1 MAYSLAFDLYT
12 TAGLADLRAQLVDTT
27 GASVGAAV
35 STGFVEIGTNG
46 MYLWYYAG
54 IPDGHVGGVKF
65 YSNAA
70 STNILGFRSINPQEA
85 EYNDAKTSTRATPA
99 QVNTEAD
106 TALLDVGLTATI
118 TGRIDATV
126 SSRATPAQVATEL
139 GTYDAPTKAE
149 LDSAVAPLA
158 TAAALTIVDDFLDT
172 EIAAIKAKTDNL
184 PPDPADASDITAAVA
199 TLATAANLATLAG
212 YVDTEVA
219 AIKAKTD
226 NLPADTSAVL
236 NTIDDLLDTE
246 IGAIQSSIAALN
258 NLSSAQA
265 ETAAAAALA
274 TYDAPTFAELDARTD
289 AIDAAIAALNDLS
302 VADLAGLAT
311 AANLDTVASGVA
323 AILDDTGT
331 SGVVI
336 STSVMQSLADVILGR
351 SVATVEGTAST
362 HSLAE
367 MILGLLESTTAGT
380 VWTIKKT
387 DGSTTFNTRTLT
399 LDEDA
404 LPITGVA

>member
-1 MAYSLAFDLYT
+1 LTYT
-12 TAGLADLRAQLVDTT
+12 TAGLADLRAQLVDTA

-70 STNILGFRSINPQEA
+70 STNILGFKAINPQEA
-85 EYNDAKTSTRATPA
+85 EYTDAKTSTRATPA
-99 QVNTEAD
+99 QVATELATYDAPTKAELDSAVAPLATAAAMTIVDDFLDTEIAAIKAKTDNLPTDPADASDIAVVVTASATAANLATLAGYVDTEVAAIITSIASLNNLSAAQVNTEVD
-106 TALLDVGLTATI
+106 TALSDVGLTTTV

-149 LDSAVAPLA
+149 LDSGL
-158 TAAALTIVDDFLDT
+158 
-172 EIAAIKAKTDNL
+172 
-184 PPDPADASDITAAVA
+184 
-199 TLATAANLATLAG
+199 
-212 YVDTEVA
+212 
-219 AIKAKTD
+219 
-226 NLPADTSAVL
+226 
-236 NTIDDLLDTE
+236 
-246 IGAIQSSIAALN
+246 AALN
-258 NLSSAQA
+258 NLSLAQA
-265 ETAAAAALA
+265 QTAAAAALTA
-274 TYDAPTFAELDARTD
+274 YDAPTFAELDARTD

-302 VADLAGLAT
+302 VADLSSLAT
-311 AANLDTVASGVA
+311 AANLATVASGVS

-336 STSVMQSLADVILGR
+336 STNVMQSLADVILGR
-351 SVATVEGTAST
+351 SVATVEDTAST

-367 MILGLLESTTAGT
+367 LILGILESTAPSTT
-380 VWTIKKT
+380 WTIKKT
-387 DGSTTFNTRTLT
+387 DGVTTFNTRTLT

-404 LPITGVA
+404 LPVTGVA